1 MSDEN
6 YSQIS
11 PPTLS
16 STKLHMIQSYDVGGV
31 YNRLLTIHTHHRS
44 ALKIFLRVYESLGGT
59 SQTFSD
65 YLPVLPYNE
74 DNTVNEDFVLPSK
87 TDTLRELTE
96 DDVNQ
101 VAPRDD
107 EEWTQLI
114 RDKLVL
120 EKQTENQAGIIVGLL
135 DSLHR
140 ANSVAMLGQKLQ
152 ESISDLMWDGLQ
164 LYGQT
169 DLVIKEAREAKI
181 EEYVTTSFKSSL
193 HSAAKDRESRRDK
206 NREDKLLHHRLDKL
220 VKEEARTNNKVWFY
234 T

>member
-1 MSDEN
+1 MSFKSEFYYCFRRIDSNEVKLVLQKETLAMYFDQLLANGRLDKEAAKELAKKYHMSDEN
-6 YSQIS
+6 YSQLS

-59 SQTFSD
+59 SQTFGD

-74 DNTVNEDFVLPSK
+74 DNTVSEEFVMPSK
-87 TDTLRELTE
+87 TDMLRELSE
-96 DDVNQ
+96 DDIAQ

-120 EKQTENQAGIIVGLL
+120 EKQNEKQASIIVGML
-135 DSLHR
+135 DSLQK
-140 ANSVAMLGQKLQ
+140 ATSVAMLAQKLQ

-164 LYGQT
+164 LYGEN
-169 DLVIKEAREAKI
+169 L
-181 EEYVTTSFKSSL
+181 SFQ
-193 HSAAKDRESRRDK
+193 
-206 NREDKLLHHRLDKL
+206 N
-220 VKEEARTNNKVWFY
+220 VVF
-234 T
+234 